1 MVRRVVLLIVLTAG
15 LTYPAAAQESSRLR
29 ADALRTLGCLTKP
42 DAPVRLDAQYSAT
55 NALSVRYSYRT
66 ERLYIGNDKYE
77 SKQSLAV
84 LVYGKNG
91 RTAYLYKVW
100 MEAFDDPS
108 RIQLW
113 NALYL
118 EKPKQQWEII
128 ELWQGGMG
136 VYAEEQKSLQ
146 AVLKTPLRTILRSAV
161 PVPAGACWVPAPTVG
176 RYGIRLG
183 SPGTAF

>member
-1 MVRRVVLLIVLTAG
+1 M
-15 LTYPAAAQESSRLR
+15 
-29 ADALRTLGCLTKP
+29 
-42 DAPVRLDAQYSAT
+42 
-55 NALSVRYSYRT
+55 

-77 SKQSLAV
+77 SRQSLAV

-100 MEAFDDPS
+100 MKALDDPS

-118 EKPKQQWEII
+118 EKPQQQWEII

-146 AVLKTPLRTILRSAV
+146 AILKTPLRTILRSAV
-161 PVPAGACWVPAPTVG
+161 PVPAGSCWVPAPTVG